1 MSREHRVVKPYLKY
15 YDQCHGNIIEH
26 LDGLALNL
34 LEDQRTKALA
44 SNILASY
51 LTVQG
56 LFYPTA

>member
-1 MSREHRVVKPYLKY
+1 MINVT
-15 YDQCHGNIIEH
+15 GNIIDDV
-26 LDGLALNL
+26 DGLALNL

-44 SNILASY
+44 SNILASD